1 MTRCTD
7 RIRDKVVRQ
16 GTNVNKS
23 ITETLP
29 WFSHITRN
37 EIDGYQQELFSVM
50 LLEKEVKEDKEVAR

>member
-1 MTRCTD
+1 M
-7 RIRDKVVRQ
+7 RQ